1 MQEDPPQYLRL
12 HPPVPACTRLY
23 CACTAPVL
31 RPEFAPS
38 GGDHLGLAA

>member
-12 HPPVPACTRLY
+12 HPPVPACT
-23 CACTAPVL
+23 APVL

-38 GGDHLGLAA
+38 GGEHLGLAA